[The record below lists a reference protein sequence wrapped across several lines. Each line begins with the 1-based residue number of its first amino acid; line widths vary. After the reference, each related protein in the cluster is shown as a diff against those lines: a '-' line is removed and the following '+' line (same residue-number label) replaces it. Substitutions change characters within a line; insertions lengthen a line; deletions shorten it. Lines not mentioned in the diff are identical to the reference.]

1 MLEVRYRGQCLNIDS
16 FKEVWARQWVP
27 STLRV
32 VGGDGFSI
40 CNTAEPLG
48 FTASGC

>member
-32 VGGDGFSI
+32 VGGGRLFHLQY
-40 CNTAEPLG
+40 C
-48 FTASGC
+48 